1 MKIYSMINLMI
12 LITHHKYYYFFY
24 ICLVKLK
31 KFDSSK
37 SETCVFLG
45 AKGVKWVQV
54 GPGGGNF
61 FMETSF
67 FFQNPQ
73 LKGSTRQR
81 LSTRS
86 DLVCQTEHT

>member
-12 LITHHKYYYFFY
+12 LITHLKYYYFFY

-37 SETCVFLG
+37 SETCVFFW

-61 FMETSF
+61 FMETF
-67 FFQNPQ
+67 FFS
-73 LKGSTRQR
+73 KSTIKRKHKVEIKYQI
-81 LSTRS
+81 RS
-86 DLVCQTEHT
+86 SISN